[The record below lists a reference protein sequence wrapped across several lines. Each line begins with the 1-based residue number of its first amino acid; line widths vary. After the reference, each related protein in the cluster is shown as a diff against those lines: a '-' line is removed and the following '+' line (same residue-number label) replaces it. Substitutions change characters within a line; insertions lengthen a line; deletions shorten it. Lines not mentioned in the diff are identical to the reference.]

1 MFRVA
6 CALLFVM
13 LTATFA
19 PLRSAAG
26 AYPDKPIR
34 FIVPFSPGGG
44 TDLIARALQPRLQAS
59 LGTSVTV
66 DNRPS
71 AGGIVGVALAAKAPP
86 DGYTYLVTSAS
97 FTFVPSLYTN
107 LPFDAIKDFK
117 PVTNLA
123 TTPLVLC
130 VHPSMPVTNVRQL
143 LDLARKRPG
152 EVLYSS
158 AGVGSNL
165 HLTTELFNYMA
176 KINMKQVPYKG
187 AGAAAIGLMSGE
199 VQVSFL
205 GLLSVPP
212 FIKAGRLR
220 CVAVSSKQRTP
231 ALPDL
236 PTIDEAG
243 VPGYDKSGWTGVYA
257 PAAVPNAIIDQFFNS
272 VSTVLKDPATIKA
285 ISDQGSTLVGN
296 TPEEFNKFVRAE
308 IDEWANLIRRMKL
321 KPTPL

>member
-6 CALLFVM
+6 CALVFV
-13 LTATFA
+13 TFIATFA
-19 PLRSAAG
+19 PLRPAVG
-26 AYPDKPIR
+26 AYPEKAIR
-34 FIVPFSPGGG
+34 FIVPYSPGGG
-44 TDLIARALQPRLQAS
+44 TNLIARALQPRLQAS

-130 VHPSMPVTNVRQL
+130 LHPSMPVTTVKQL

-158 AGVGSNL
+158 AGIGSNL

-212 FIKAGRLR
+212 FIKAGRMR

-257 PAAVPNAIIDQFFNS
+257 PAAVPDAIIGQFFTS
-272 VSTVLKDPATIKA
+272 VSAVLKDPATIKA
-285 ISDQGSTLVGN
+285 ISDQGSTLVGD
-296 TPEEFNKFVRAE
+296 TPEAFSKFVRAE
-308 IDEWANLIRRMKL
+308 IEEWANLIHRMKL
-321 KPTPL
+321 KPKPL